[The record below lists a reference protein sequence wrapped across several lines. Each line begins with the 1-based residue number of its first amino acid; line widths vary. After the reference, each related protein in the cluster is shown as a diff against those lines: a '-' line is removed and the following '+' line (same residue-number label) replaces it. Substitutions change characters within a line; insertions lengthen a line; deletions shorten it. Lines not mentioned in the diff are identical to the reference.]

1 MLLRCRLSF
10 NQLTFKSSLRKSSEM
25 ALTFLEPKEGN
36 AFSFFRLDKAEI
48 LSKDERP
55 ENRPPPGKFVCREAV
70 AERLV
75 FREHCTQGCA
85 LA

>member
-1 MLLRCRLSF
+1 
-10 NQLTFKSSLRKSSEM
+10 M

-55 ENRPPPGKFVCREAV
+55 ENRPPLGKFVCREAV

-75 FREHCTQGCA
+75 FSGA
-85 LA
+85 LHAGLRAGLAVPARTSRSAWLLTPDPTHHRL